1 MANTQRICVD
11 IENANHY
18 HQAVDNDSHLV
29 TSMKI
34 SRLLLTLAF
43 VPMFAAAADPEIT
56 VVIKDHRFVPSEV
69 KVPAGQK
76 VKLIVD
82 NQDATP
88 EEFESHELNREKV
101 IAAKSKG
108 TIFIGP
114 LKPGRYSFIGE
125 FNEATAK
132 GVVIAE

>member
-1 MANTQRICVD
+1 MKT
-11 IENANHY
+11 
-18 HQAVDNDSHLV
+18 SHF
-29 TSMKI
+29 
-34 SRLLLTLAF
+34 LLASFFFLPILAT
-43 VPMFAAAADPEIT
+43 AADPE
-56 VVIKDHRFVPSEV
+56 VSLVIKDHRFNPSEV
-69 KVPAGQK
+69 KVKAGQK

-101 IAAKSKG
+101 IAPRSKA

-114 LKPGRYSFIGE
+114 LKPGRYAFTGE
-125 FNEATAK
+125 FNQETAK